1 MTDTKLT
8 IQQVSEHTGLS
19 SHTLRYY
26 EKIGL
31 IDGVDR
37 DSNGYRRYDR
47 HVVEWIDWLICLRST
62 GMSMRQLQKYAELT
76 KHGEAGLHERMEL
89 LENHRQKLH
98 GKIALLNRYLNRLE
112 VKLDLHYRASVPQ
125 HPQEEAVVVSESV
138 VTS

>member
-1 MTDTKLT
+1 MIDTKLT
-8 IQQVSEHTGLS
+8 IQQVSEHTGLT

-37 DSNGYRRYDR
+37 DVNGYRRYDR
-47 HVVEWIDWLICLRST
+47 HVVEWIDWLICLRAT
-62 GMSMRQLQKYAELT
+62 GMSMRQLQKYAELC
-76 KHGEAGLHERMEL
+76 KFGEASVLERMEL

-112 VKLDLHYRASVPQ
+112 VKLELYQRGSVPASQ
-125 HPQEEAVVVSESV
+125 PQIESEVVN
-138 VTS
+138 